1 MRRLF
6 GRGTHER
13 AETVAPPARV
23 ADVLTPDTLRRVR
36 QIEMRS
42 RRLVNSLFLGEY
54 HTAFRGRGIEFAGVR
69 EYSPGDEVR
78 TIDWNVTARLN
89 APFVKK
95 FVEERELTV
104 LLTVDISASGAFGTA
119 PRSKHEIATEI
130 CALLALSAINNK
142 DKVGLV
148 AFSDRIEKSLPPAAG
163 ERHVLRLVRELL
175 ALRPAGTGTALA
187 VPLEYAARVL
197 RRRAVVFVVSD
208 FRDGGD
214 YEAALRVIA
223 ARHDVI
229 AIVIADPREEQLP
242 DIGLIDVRDAETGAT
257 LLVDS
262 GDPAVRARYAENA
275 ARARE
280 ERESLFKRLG
290 IDAIEISTAS
300 SYVDPLVAFFQR
312 RSGGALSRR
321 SIA

>member
-1 MRRLF
+1 MRGFF
-6 GRGTHER
+6 GRGEGERTH
-13 AETVAPPARV
+13 VANAPARV
-23 ADVLTPDTLRRVR
+23 ADVLAPETLRRVR

-104 LLTVDISASGAFGTA
+104 LLTVDVSASGAFGTA
-119 PRSKHEIATEI
+119 PRSKREIATEI
-130 CALLALSAINNK
+130 CALLALSAITNK

-175 ALRPAGTGTALA
+175 TLQPAGSGTALA

-197 RRRAVVFVVSD
+197 RRRAVIFIVSD
-208 FRDGGD
+208 FRDGGE
-214 YEAALRVIA
+214 YEAPLRVLA
-223 ARHDVI
+223 ARHDVV
-229 AIVIADPREEQLP
+229 AIVVADPREEQLP
-242 DIGLIDVRDAETGAT
+242 DIGLIDVRDAESGAT

-262 GDPAVRARYAENA
+262 SDPAVRARYAENA
-275 ARARE
+275 AQARE
-280 ERESLFKRLG
+280 ERERLFKRLG
-290 IDAIEISTAS
+290 VDTVEISTAS
-300 SYVDPLVAFFQR
+300 SYIDPLIAFFQR
-312 RSGGALSRR
+312 RAGAGQSRR
-321 SIA
+321 SSA